1 MARLG
6 ADLEVSPIGLGTMGL
21 SGGYGEV
28 SEQAAENLIR
38 QALDQGVTFLDTADA
53 YGQAGDNEELVGRA
67 IAGRRAEVVLATK
80 FGYVGPD
87 QGRPVQVGYRM
98 RLFVDG
104 SPEHV
109 RASID
114 ASLRRLG
121 TDHVDLWYLH
131 FPDPRVPIE
140 ETVGA
145 MAEQVA
151 AGKVR
156 HLGLSNVDVPRL
168 QKAAAEHPI
177 AAVQFEYSLV
187 SRQAEAELIRACR
200 EVNVGFVAWS
210 PMGSGFLAGD
220 RYLAG
225 GLLEV
230 PRTDFRSRNPRFG
243 AESLAVNRDRF
254 APLRELAW
262 GKGCSTAQLALA
274 WLLTRGVV
282 PIPGTRDPAHL
293 RENADAVSLRL
304 SAGEL
309 AEIDRRFPAGTA
321 AGEPFLS

>member
-1 MARLG
+1 MTGLG
-6 ADLEVSPIGLGTMGL
+6 ADLEVSPLGLGTMGL
-21 SGGYGEV
+21 SGVYGEV
-28 SEQAAENLIR
+28 SERQAENLIR

-67 IAGRRAEVVLATK
+67 IASRRAEVVLATK

-87 QGRPVQVGYRM
+87 RGRPVQVGYRM
-98 RLFVDG
+98 RLRVDG

-109 RASID
+109 RAAID

-131 FPDPRVPIE
+131 FPDPQVPIE

-156 HLGLSNVDVPRL
+156 HLGLSNVDAPRL
-168 QKAAAEHPI
+168 RKAAAEHPI
-177 AAVQFEYSLV
+177 AAVQFEYSLF
-187 SRQAEAELIRACR
+187 SRQAEAELVPACR
-200 EVNVGFVAWS
+200 ELNVGFVAWS

-220 RYLAG
+220 RYLTG
-225 GLLEV
+225 GVAEV
-230 PRTDFRSRNPRFG
+230 PRSDFRSRNPRFA
-243 AESLAVNRDRF
+243 AETLVVNRNRF
-254 APLRELAW
+254 APLRGIATE
-262 GKGCSTAQLALA
+262 KGCSTAQLVVA
-274 WLLTRGVV
+274 WLLAQGAV

-293 RENADAVSLRL
+293 RENVEAVSLRF

-309 AEIDRRFPAGTA
+309 AELDRRFPAGTA
-321 AGEPFLS
+321 AGESFLP